1 MIFRR
6 LKINIA
12 IHTAI
17 LLIIGMTLIGFVA
30 LHTFQRILIQS
41 ESERGHLLLK
51 TLESHATLFLD
62 PLTGKI
68 NDEFKYM
75 FQEMVLNAGFCYAL
89 LTDSKS
95 KQQIEIGQNES
106 AFDNHIDK
114 IASTALQT
122 GKPFSQLTG
131 VTWDVLGKQPR
142 YAVFAIPLFGQ
153 NRVVASISVVFDLEK
168 NYLFFR
174 QTQFVLFILM
184 LINTAILTFIGMFS
198 MGKIIIK
205 PIQRLVNRVDAFN
218 ENDNQVF
225 FSDKKD
231 SEFNTLSKSI
241 NSMVRR
247 IALDKEKLQQTIRS
261 LEKSNSELKQAQNDV
276 IHAEKMASVGRL
288 TAGIAHEIG
297 NPIGIVMGYMELLGQ
312 DDINDDERSEFLTR
326 TEAEIGRID
335 VIIKQLLNYSR
346 TSNYRS
352 DTVSVHQVILDT
364 LEIVKFQPVISA
376 IKIRSELTAK
386 NDSVR
391 ASADQLRQVCLNL
404 ILNATDAIAVS
415 TNSDNGQILITSALR
430 TNTDVGVNP
439 NAPAGPNNEPSAS
452 TRQSPVLTV
461 SFIDNG
467 TGIAPTDID
476 YIFDPFFTTKD
487 PGKGT
492 GLGLSVS
499 FKIIER
505 LGGVISAASDGTDGT
520 TMTIQLPLYY
530 ESSSDSL

>member
-1 MIFRR
+1 MIFRG

-51 TLESHATLFLD
+51 TMESHAAAFLD
-62 PLTGKI
+62 STTGEI

-75 FQEMVLNAGFCYAL
+75 FQEMVFNAGFCYAL
-89 LTDSKS
+89 LIDIKIERH
-95 KQQIEIGQNES
+95 IEIGTNES
-106 AFDNHIDK
+106 DFDGHINK
-114 IASTALQT
+114 IVSTAMQT

-131 VTWDVLGKQPR
+131 VTWDVWGKQPR
-142 YAVFAIPLFGQ
+142 YAVFAVPLFGQ
-153 NRVVASISVVFDLEK
+153 NRVAAGIGVVFDLEK

-205 PIQRLVNRVDAFN
+205 PIQRLVNRVDSFN
-218 ENDNQVF
+218 EDDRQIF

-261 LEKSNSELKQAQNDV
+261 LEQSNSELKQAQND
-276 IHAEKMASVGRL
+276 IIRAEKMASVGRL

-312 DDINDDERSEFLTR
+312 DDVTDDERSEFLTR
-326 TEAEIGRID
+326 AEDEISRID

-346 TSNYRS
+346 TSDYQS
-352 DTVSVHQVILDT
+352 ETVSVHQVVRDT
-364 LEIVKFQPVISA
+364 LEIVKFQPVIAA
-376 IKIRSELTAK
+376 ITIRSELTAQ
-386 NDSVR
+386 NDSVK
-391 ASADQLRQVCLNL
+391 ADAGQLRQVCLNL
-404 ILNATDAIAVS
+404 ILNAADAIADS
-415 TNSDNGQILITSALR
+415 DNSDNGQLVITSALR
-430 TNTDVGVNP
+430 TDTVSTESRT
-439 NAPAGPNNEPSAS
+439 PAGSHATSSES
-452 TRQSPVLTV
+452 TRQDTVLQVNFT
-461 SFIDNG
+461 DNG
-467 TGIAPTDID
+467 TGIAPDDID
-476 YIFDPFFTTKD
+476 YIFDPFFTTKE

-505 LGGVISAASDGTDGT
+505 LGGVISAVSDGTEGA
-520 TMTIQLPLYY
+520 TMTIQLPLCRA
-530 ESSSDSL
+530 SSSELY

>member
-1 MIFRR
+1 MFFRG

-17 LLIIGMTLIGFVA
+17 LLIIGMSLIGFVS

-41 ESERGHLLLK
+41 ELDRGHLLLK
-51 TLESHATLFLD
+51 AMQSHSAVFLD
-62 PLTGKI
+62 PLTGQI

-75 FQEMVLNAGFCYAL
+75 FQEMVLDAGFCYAL
-89 LTDSKS
+89 LTDIKS
-95 KQQIEIGQNES
+95 ERKIEIDLNEG
-106 AFDNHIDK
+106 AFDGHVGEIISN
-114 IASTALQT
+114 AMQT

-131 VTWDVLGKQPR
+131 VTWDILGKQPR
-142 YAVFAIPLFGQ
+142 YAVLAAPLFGQ
-153 NRVVASISVVFDLEK
+153 NRVIAGIGIVFDLEK

-198 MGKIIIK
+198 MGKIIVR

-218 ENDNQVF
+218 EDDRQIF

-261 LEKSNSELKQAQNDV
+261 LEQSNSELKQAQND
-276 IHAEKMASVGRL
+276 IIRAEKMASVGRL
-288 TAGIAHEIG
+288 AAGIAHEIG
-297 NPIGIVMGYMELLGQ
+297 NPIGIVMGYMELLQQ
-312 DDINDDERSEFLTR
+312 DDITDDERSEFLTR
-326 TEAEIGRID
+326 TEDEISRID
-335 VIIKQLLNYSR
+335 LIIKQLLNYSR
-346 TSNYRS
+346 TSVYQS
-352 DTVSVHQVILDT
+352 ETVSVNRVIRDT
-364 LEIVKFQPVISA
+364 LEIVKFQPVITA
-376 IKIRSELTAK
+376 IKIRSELTAQ

-391 ASADQLRQVCLNL
+391 ADADQLRQVCLNL
-404 ILNATDAIAVS
+404 ILNAADAIADS
-415 TNSDNGQILITSALR
+415 ANRDNGQLLITSTLR
-430 TNTDVGVNP
+430 TDTDVDAELNM
-439 NAPAGPNNEPSAS
+439 PAGHHAKPSES
-452 TRQSPVLTV
+452 TRQATVLVVNFT
-461 SFIDNG
+461 DNG
-467 TGIAPTDID
+467 TGIAPADID
-476 YIFDPFFTTKD
+476 YIFDPFFTTKE

-505 LGGVISAASDGTDGT
+505 LGGVISAVSDGTEGT

-530 ESSSDSL
+530 ESSSDA